1 MSHLYVSPTGSN
13 WMDLDDDDLEIF
25 APDQHEPNECNES
38 DECEESDERDGYH
51 NADDAATCA
60 IGNGEEDIYN
70 AADHYYED
78 TSVSLNVANLKY
90 CNEVW
95 HICRALP
102 AYTEFS
108 FDEHCYYPYVRVQY
122 RTNWLDFK
130 LCMGGDLDTPM
141 RMRFSP
147 LRLSLTREYDEKGDF
162 IIHEAGTLIDGPL
175 VAHAEFKPLPDN
187 SEPEEQAEELETPPR
202 SPSCAPE
209 FTDDDEPQ
217 TPPRSPHCVPGFR
230 DEDELRDVCPYSI
243 T

>member
-1 MSHLYVSPTGSN
+1 
-13 WMDLDDDDLEIF
+13 MDLDDDDDDLQIL
-25 APDQHEPNECNES
+25 APDTNEP
-38 DECEESDERDGYH
+38 DECDELECDEHNERDEH
-51 NADDAATCA
+51 DDADNADDAAICA
-60 IGNGEEDIYN
+60 VENGQAGVYN
-70 AADHYYED
+70 AADEYYDEAP
-78 TSVSLNVANLKY
+78 VSYNVANAMYL
-90 CNEVW
+90 NQIW
-95 HICRALP
+95 SICRALP
-102 AYTEFS
+102 AYNEFS
-108 FDEHCYYPYVRVQY
+108 FDEYSYYPFVRVRY

-202 SPSCAPE
+202 SPPCAPE

-217 TPPRSPHCVPGFR
+217 TPPRSPPCVPGFR